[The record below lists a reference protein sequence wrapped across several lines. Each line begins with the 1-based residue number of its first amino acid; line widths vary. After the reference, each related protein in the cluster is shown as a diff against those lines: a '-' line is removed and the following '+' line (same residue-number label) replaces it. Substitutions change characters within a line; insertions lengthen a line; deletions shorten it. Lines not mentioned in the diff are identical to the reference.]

1 VVRQFFVSLLRLSM
15 EGGKYLVR
23 EGSIDCSGKTTMVL
37 FTIVDYYASD
47 IMWIVILPAEPSFRR
62 SF

>member
-1 VVRQFFVSLLRLSM
+1 M
-15 EGGKYLVR
+15 VR

-37 FTIVDYYASD
+37 FTIVDDYASD
-47 IMWIVILPAEPSFRR
+47 IMWIVMLPAEPSFRR